1 MAAFEEFSALHFILI
16 NLRWARVPTQEQA
29 IIGRL
34 QAALATVSQS
44 HSSPARGTE
53 KGK

>member
-29 IIGRL
+29 IIGRF
-34 QAALATVSQS
+34 QDALVRAL
-44 HSSPARGTE
+44 HSD
-53 KGK
+53 K

>member
-1 MAAFEEFSALHFILI
+1 MAAFEEFSALHHPDQLA
-16 NLRWARVPTQEQA
+16 LGGVPTQEQA